1 MLFFI
6 CPIFYT
12 IHTFLPSL
20 LADEFYTPN
29 ELFYVRSHL
38 PTPDI
43 DPAAYELEVN
53 PIPDRFD
60 TSSTENYCRW
70 MESASKERREC

>member
-1 MLFFI
+1 MLALFPTSNPHLRSI
-6 CPIFYT
+6 
-12 IHTFLPSL
+12 

-43 DPAAYELEVN
+43 DPAAYELEVS
-53 PIPDRFD
+53 PIPNPFD
-60 TSSTENYCRW
+60 PSSTEHCFRW
-70 MESASKERREC
+70 TESASRERREC

>member
-1 MLFFI
+1 MLKVKLDDMTFCYTPKMLLFFSI
-6 CPIFYT
+6 
-12 IHTFLPSL
+12 

-29 ELFYVRSHL
+29 DLFYVRSHL

-53 PIPDRFD
+53 
-60 TSSTENYCRW
+60 NV
-70 MESASKERREC
+70 

>member
-1 MLFFI
+1 M
-6 CPIFYT
+6 YT
-12 IHTFLPSL
+12 ILLLSL

-43 DPAAYELEVN
+43 DPTAYELEVK
-53 PIPDRFD
+53 PIFNRFD
-60 TSSTENYCRW
+60 I
-70 MESASKERREC
+70 

>member
-6 CPIFYT
+6 CPIFDT

-53 PIPDRFD
+53 PIPDQFD
-60 TSSTENYCRW
+60 T
-70 MESASKERREC
+70 